1 MTPKTSLL
9 DSGRLN
15 CQIPNYKAKISELS
29 KEHGSNSLYTEF
41 VQKFLSYI
49 PVDYDFENNEKLFY
63 NFADEA
69 YNFFKAW
76 KKDTRKISITN
87 AIIEND
93 PAVNILIL
101 LDNKPHIVDFALC
114 LLKNMNLQTKFLLH
128 PVINCIRN
136 DKGELQ
142 KIVENSDE
150 KSESILHLT
159 ILGNFDEKA
168 IKLLTNA
175 INKRLD
181 ELEQSYNALP
191 SLLTKL
197 GDLSKNITGNN
208 SNSDEAKEFL
218 NWLKNDNITLLGCID
233 FEVEHLKIS
242 NSLGTTEIWQEVK
255 DEIEDLIECSADPLY
270 QNQLII
276 LGKINSASLIC
287 GDNLIDYIL
296 VKKFDSSGKYIS
308 GTIIFG
314 MYNSNIYYHS
324 ISNIPI
330 LRQKFNFVVQK
341 AGFALSGYNA
351 DKLKILMESLPREA
365 LIQIDQ
371 GDLYCMCLHMLS
383 SMMSKKLKLFIQ
395 YDWSSSF
402 LNIIIFLP
410 RERLTSEIHNMIDCY
425 LAEKF
430 GSKILSNYITEV
442 AGSFSYLFVTL
453 EAQDKHK
460 INFEAEQIQQDL
472 DRISRR
478 WSEDFYLKLSK
489 KFGEYQAG
497 INLKLFDN
505 VFPIDYRQK
514 FSPDTA
520 LVDIEYLTEASRTQ
534 QCMFNLIPVNE
545 TEFYLKIYSPGV
557 SLALSN
563 ILPPIENL
571 GFRAIDEQS
580 FAIKEV
586 GEIKESWIYN
596 FILTSIVPV
605 KDNVPELKIN
615 VEEALDRMSL
625 GMLANDSLSKLI
637 VLTGFNWKQVKLV
650 KALTRYLHQTGFSYG
665 KGYVQLTLLK
675 HPEYTKM
682 LVNLFDIKFNP
693 AHKDNNFAD
702 IKDKLNKYLLNV
714 DVSSEDKVLRT
725 MIGIIEAVVRT
736 NYYQPNKYYFSF
748 KFDSSRV
755 PHLPQPIPFAETYV
769 YSRGFEGVHLR
780 GGAVSR
786 GGIRWSDRAED
797 YRYEVLGLMKAQMTK
812 NSVIVP
818 VGSKGGFYVHFT
830 DEGMSRDEY
839 MEKVVECYKNF
850 LRGLLDITDNI
861 IDGKVV
867 HPKDVIMYDKD
878 DPYLVVAADKGTAS
892 FSDYANSVSKEY
904 NYWLDDAFASGGSAG
919 YDHKKMAITSKGA
932 WISVTNHFKTLG
944 IDVQKDSITV
954 VGIGDMSG
962 DVFGNGMLRSE
973 AIKLVAAFNHKHIFI
988 DPTPDPLTSFNERL
1002 RLFNLKGSNWS
1013 DYDPK
1018 LISKGGGVFERSS
1031 KLITLSPEIQKL
1043 LDINDDR
1050 LIQKLAYREEFEGD
1064 TERRTAAYKNVRED
1078 SSTGSTYKLPL
1089 EVEFPNKSI
1098 ELTPEELIKAI
1109 LKADVDLLWNGGIG
1123 TYIKAHTENHLE
1135 IGDKAND
1142 NLRCNG
1148 EEIRAKVI
1156 AEGGNVGVSQRG
1168 RIEYAKKG
1176 GRINTDF
1183 IDNSAGVDC
1192 SDHEVNIKVALS
1204 GAVASGKIT
1213 LEERNKLLTEMTK
1226 QVEEL
1231 VLEDN
1236 YKQTEAITIMQ
1247 LSPTLTVSILS
1258 QFIDILEQEKILVRE
1273 NEFLPTSEELN
1284 RRAINSEVLTRP
1296 ELCLLL
1302 SYSKRSASH
1311 ELLHSTFSHDKY
1323 FDSYLINYFPEMMQE
1338 KFRKEVL
1345 AHPLK
1350 HEIIKT
1356 VVINKIVNQL
1366 SGPLISIIKRETG
1379 APLCDIIRSYTII
1392 CEIFD
1397 LDNIWETV
1405 SLLPTNID
1413 YNIKIDM
1420 FTEITKLMRRGIVW
1434 FIKNLKHPIN
1444 ISKTIEEFKEPA
1456 QNLRKIV
1463 SNLLVG
1469 EAKVKF
1475 EEKLNYY
1482 TSNGIEEPLA
1492 SSILIFDSLISVFDV
1507 IHVTKQI
1514 SGNNE
1519 EIAKTYFAIG
1529 DMFSLDWLR
1538 KTCDKQLN
1546 DSYWRRLGLQSLK
1559 DDLYDKQ
1566 RRLLIKIINN
1576 SQTTI
1581 DLALWIDNNKNLV
1594 RNFLDF
1600 IKEIKSQ
1607 EIIDLNII
1615 ILANKKFE
1623 IFLQK
1628 LE

>member
-1 MTPKTSLL
+1 MTPKTTSLNF
-9 DSGRLN
+9 SRLN
-15 CQIPNYKAKISELS
+15 CQIPNYKTKILELS
-29 KEHGSNSLYTEF
+29 KERESSAIYIDF
-41 VQKFLSYI
+41 VQKFLNYI
-49 PVDYDFENNEKLFY
+49 PIDYDFENRAKLFQ

-69 YNFFKAW
+69 FKFFKHRIARA
-76 KKDTRKISITN
+76 RKIAITKVV
-87 AIIEND
+87 IEND
-93 PAVNILIL
+93 PAINVLIL
-101 LDNKPHIVDFALC
+101 LDNKPHIVDFIIC

-128 PVINCIRN
+128 PVINCVRN
-136 DKGELQ
+136 SKGELE
-142 KIVENSDE
+142 KILENSVSDE

-159 ILGNFDEKA
+159 ILGNFDDKTTTF
-168 IKLLTNA
+168 LTEA
-175 INKRLD
+175 INERL
-181 ELEQSYNALP
+181 EKLEQSYSHLP
-191 SLLTKL
+191 QLLTKL
-197 GDLSKNITGNN
+197 QDLSKNIIDNYKLHFK
-208 SNSDEAKEFL
+208 EAKEFL
-218 NWLKNDNITLLGCID
+218 NWLQNDNLVLLGTLD
-233 FEVEHLKIS
+233 FEVKSFKLS
-242 NSLGTTEIWQEVK
+242 NEIGAAKIWQEVK
-255 DEIEDLIECSADPLY
+255 DEIDDIIKCSANPLY

-276 LGKINSASLIC
+276 LGKINSASLIHS
-287 GDNLIDYIL
+287 DNLIDYIL
-296 VKKFDSSGKYIS
+296 VKKFDSSGEYIS
-308 GTIIFG
+308 GSIIFG
-314 MYNSNIYYHS
+314 IYNSNMYYHS

-330 LRQKFNFVVQK
+330 LRQKFNFVIEK

-351 DKLKILMESLPREA
+351 DKLRILMESLPREA

-410 RERLTSEIHNMIDCY
+410 RERLTAEMHNMIDCY

-442 AGSFSYLFVTL
+442 AGNFSYLFVTL
-453 EAQDKHK
+453 EAQGEHK
-460 INFEAEQIQQDL
+460 INFEAEIIQQDL
-472 DRISRR
+472 DRISTR
-478 WSEDFYLKLSK
+478 WSEDFYFKFSK

-505 VFPIDYRQK
+505 VFSADYRQK
-514 FSPDTA
+514 FSPEIA
-520 LVDIEYLTEASRTQ
+520 LVDIEYLTEASKSQ
-534 QCMFNLIPVNE
+534 KCMFNLVSVNE
-545 TEFYLKIYSPGV
+545 TEFYLKIYSPKV
-557 SLALSN
+557 KLALSN

-571 GFRAIDEQS
+571 GFKAIDEQT
-580 FAIKEV
+580 FAIKEAR
-586 GEIKESWIYN
+586 EIKESWIYN

-605 KDNVPELKIN
+605 KDNITELKIN
-615 VEEALDRMSL
+615 VEEALDKMAL

-637 VLTGFNWKQVKLV
+637 VLAGFNWKQVKLV

-693 AHKDNNFAD
+693 KHSDNNCD
-702 IKDKLNKYLLNV
+702 VIKDKLNNYLV
-714 DVSSEDKVLRT
+714 TVEMSSEDKVLRN
-725 MIGIIEAVVRT
+725 MLGIVNAITRT
-736 NYYQPNKYYFSF
+736 NYYQPHKHIFSF
-748 KFDSSRV
+748 KFDSSKV
-755 PHLPQPIPFAETYV
+755 PDLPKPVPFAEAFV
-769 YSRGFEGVHLR
+769 YSRNFEAVHLR
-780 GGAVSR
+780 GGPVSR
-786 GGIRWSDRAED
+786 GGLRWSDRAED
-797 YRYEVLGLMKAQMTK
+797 YRLEVLGLMKAQMTK

-830 DEGMSRDEY
+830 EEGLTRDEY

-867 HPKDVIMYDKD
+867 HPKDVIIYDKE

-892 FSDYANSVSKEY
+892 FSDYANSVAREY

-944 IDVQKDSITV
+944 LDVQKDPITV

-988 DPTPDPLTSFNERL
+988 DPTPDPLSSFNERL

-1013 DYDPK
+1013 DYDSK
-1018 LISKGGGVFERSS
+1018 LISKGGKVFERSS
-1031 KLITLSPEIQKL
+1031 KLIKLSPEIKKL
-1043 LDINDDR
+1043 LDIND
-1050 LIQKLAYREEFEGD
+1050 
-1064 TERRTAAYKNVRED
+1064 N
-1078 SSTGSTYKLPL
+1078 
-1089 EVEFPNKSI
+1089 
-1098 ELTPEELIKAI
+1098 ELSPEELIKAI

-1123 TYIKAHTENHLE
+1123 TYIKAKTENNLE

-1142 NLRCNG
+1142 NLRCDG

-1168 RIEYAKKG
+1168 RVEYAKKG
-1176 GRINTDF
+1176 GRINADF

-1192 SDHEVNIKVALS
+1192 SDHEVNIKIALS
-1204 GAVASGKIT
+1204 SAITSGKIT
-1213 LEERNKLLTEMTK
+1213 LEERNKLLNDMTK

-1231 VLEDN
+1231 VLLDN

-1247 LSPTLTVSILS
+1247 LSPTLTVNILS
-1258 QFIDILEQEKILVRE
+1258 QFIDILEEEKVLERE
-1273 NEFLPTSEELN
+1273 NEFLPSAEELN
-1284 RRAINSEVLTRP
+1284 SRAISGEVLTRP
-1296 ELCLLL
+1296 ELCILL
-1302 SYSKRSASH
+1302 SYSKRSAYH
-1311 ELLHSTFSHDKY
+1311 ELINSTFSHDKY
-1323 FDSYLINYFPEMMQE
+1323 FDAYLIDYFPEMMQK
-1338 KFRKEVL
+1338 KFRNEIL
-1345 AHPLK
+1345 SHPLK

-1356 VVINKIVNQL
+1356 VTINKIMNQL
-1366 SGPLISIIKRETG
+1366 GGPLISIVKREIG

-1397 LDNIWETV
+1397 LDDIWETI
-1405 SLLPTNID
+1405 SKLPTNID
-1413 YNIKIDM
+1413 YNVKIDM
-1420 FTEITKLMRRGIVW
+1420 FTEITKLMRRGISW

-1444 ISKTIEEFKEPA
+1444 ISETIEEFRVPA
-1456 QNLRKIV
+1456 QNLRKTV
-1463 SNLLVG
+1463 DTLLVG
-1469 EAKVKF
+1469 ETKIRF

-1482 TSNGIEEPLA
+1482 TTSGVEESLA
-1492 SSILIFDSLISVFDV
+1492 ATIATFDNLISVFD
-1507 IHVTKQI
+1507 IIYVTKQT
-1514 SGNNE
+1514 SGNNK
-1519 EIAKTYFAIG
+1519 EIAKAYFVIS

-1538 KTCDKQLN
+1538 KACDRQLN
-1546 DSYWRRLGLQSLK
+1546 DSFWRRLGIQSLK

-1566 RRLLIKIINN
+1566 RRLLIKIINK
-1576 SQTTI
+1576 SKTTI
-1581 DLALWIDNNKNLV
+1581 DLDLWIDNNNNLV
-1594 RNFLDF
+1594 RNLLDF
-1600 IKEIKSQ
+1600 IKEIKAQ
-1607 EIIDLNII
+1607 ETIDLNII

>member
-1 MTPKTSLL
+1 MTPKTTSLNF
-9 DSGRLN
+9 SRLN
-15 CQIPNYKAKISELS
+15 CQIPNYKTKILELS
-29 KEHGSNSLYTEF
+29 KERESSSIYIDF
-41 VQKFLSYI
+41 VQKFLNYI
-49 PVDYDFENNEKLFY
+49 PIDYDFENRAKLFQ

-69 YNFFKAW
+69 FKFFKQRIARA
-76 KKDTRKISITN
+76 RKIAITK
-87 AIIEND
+87 AVIEND
-93 PAVNILIL
+93 PAINVLIL
-101 LDNKPHIVDFALC
+101 LDNKPHIVDFIIC

-128 PVINCIRN
+128 PVINCVRN
-136 DKGELQ
+136 SKGELE
-142 KIVENSDE
+142 KILENSVSDE

-159 ILGNFDEKA
+159 ILGNFDDKTTTF
-168 IKLLTNA
+168 LTEA
-175 INKRLD
+175 INERL
-181 ELEQSYNALP
+181 EKLEQSYSHLP
-191 SLLTKL
+191 QLRTKL
-197 GDLSKNITGNN
+197 QDLSKNIIDNYKLN
-208 SNSDEAKEFL
+208 FKEAKEFL
-218 NWLKNDNITLLGCID
+218 NWLQNDNLVLLGTLD
-233 FEVEHLKIS
+233 FEVKSLKLS
-242 NSLGTTEIWQEVK
+242 NEIGAAKIWQEVK
-255 DEIEDLIECSADPLY
+255 DEIDDIIKCSANPLY

-276 LGKINSASLIC
+276 LGKINSASLIHS
-287 GDNLIDYIL
+287 DNLIDYIL
-296 VKKFDSSGKYIS
+296 VKNFDSSGEYIS
-308 GTIIFG
+308 GSIIFG
-314 MYNSNIYYHS
+314 IYNSNMYYHS

-330 LRQKFNFVVQK
+330 LRQKFNFVIEK

-351 DKLKILMESLPREA
+351 DKLRILMESLPREA

-410 RERLTSEIHNMIDCY
+410 RERLTAEIHNMIDCY

-442 AGSFSYLFVTL
+442 AGNFSYLFVTL
-453 EAQDKHK
+453 EAQGEHK
-460 INFEAEQIQQDL
+460 INFEAEIIQQDL
-472 DRISRR
+472 DRISTC
-478 WSEDFYLKLSK
+478 WSEDFYFKFSK

-505 VFPIDYRQK
+505 VFSADYRQK
-514 FSPDTA
+514 FSPEIA
-520 LVDIEYLTEASRTQ
+520 LVDIEYLTEASKSQ
-534 QCMFNLIPVNE
+534 KCMFNLVSVNE
-545 TEFYLKIYSPGV
+545 TEFYLKIYSPKV
-557 SLALSN
+557 KLALSN

-571 GFRAIDEQS
+571 GFKAIDEQT
-580 FAIKEV
+580 FAIKEAL
-586 GEIKESWIYN
+586 EIKESWIYN

-605 KDNVPELKIN
+605 KDNITELKIN
-615 VEEALDRMSL
+615 VEEALDKMAL

-637 VLTGFNWKQVKLV
+637 VLAGFNWKQVKLV

-693 AHKDNNFAD
+693 KHSDNNCD
-702 IKDKLNKYLLNV
+702 VIKDKLNNYLV
-714 DVSSEDKVLRT
+714 TVEMSSEDKVLRN
-725 MIGIIEAVVRT
+725 MLGIVNAITRT
-736 NYYQPNKYYFSF
+736 NYYQPHKHIFSF
-748 KFDSSRV
+748 KFDSSKV
-755 PHLPQPIPFAETYV
+755 PDLPKPVPFAEAFV
-769 YSRGFEGVHLR
+769 YSRNFEAVHLR
-780 GGAVSR
+780 GGPVSR
-786 GGIRWSDRAED
+786 GGLRWSDRAED
-797 YRYEVLGLMKAQMTK
+797 YRLEVLGLMKAQMTK

-830 DEGMSRDEY
+830 EEGLTRDEY

-867 HPKDVIMYDKD
+867 HPKDVIIYDKE

-892 FSDYANSVSKEY
+892 FSDYANSVAREY

-944 IDVQKDSITV
+944 LDVQKDPITV

-973 AIKLVAAFNHKHIFI
+973 TIKLVAAFNHKHIFI
-988 DPTPDPLTSFNERL
+988 DPTPDPLSSFNERL

-1013 DYDPK
+1013 DYDSK
-1018 LISKGGGVFERSS
+1018 LISKGGKVFERSS
-1031 KLITLSPEIQKL
+1031 KLIKLSPEIKKL
-1043 LDINDDR
+1043 LDIND
-1050 LIQKLAYREEFEGD
+1050 
-1064 TERRTAAYKNVRED
+1064 N
-1078 SSTGSTYKLPL
+1078 
-1089 EVEFPNKSI
+1089 
-1098 ELTPEELIKAI
+1098 ELSPEELIKAI

-1123 TYIKAHTENHLE
+1123 TYIKAKTENNLE

-1168 RIEYAKKG
+1168 RVEYAKKG
-1176 GRINTDF
+1176 GRINADF

-1192 SDHEVNIKVALS
+1192 SDHEVNIKIALS
-1204 GAVASGKIT
+1204 SAITSGKIT
-1213 LEERNKLLTEMTK
+1213 LEERNKLLNDMTK

-1231 VLEDN
+1231 VLLDN

-1247 LSPTLTVSILS
+1247 LSPTLTVNILS
-1258 QFIDILEQEKILVRE
+1258 QFIDILEEEKVLERE
-1273 NEFLPTSEELN
+1273 NEFLPSAEELN
-1284 RRAINSEVLTRP
+1284 SRAISGEVLTRP
-1296 ELCLLL
+1296 ELCILL
-1302 SYSKRSASH
+1302 SYSKRSAYH
-1311 ELLHSTFSHDKY
+1311 ELINSTFSHDKY
-1323 FDSYLINYFPEMMQE
+1323 FDAYLIDYFPEMMQK
-1338 KFRKEVL
+1338 KFRNEIL
-1345 AHPLK
+1345 SHPLK

-1356 VVINKIVNQL
+1356 VTINKIMNQL
-1366 SGPLISIIKRETG
+1366 GGPLISIVKREIG

-1397 LDNIWETV
+1397 LDDIWETI
-1405 SLLPTNID
+1405 SKLPTNID
-1413 YNIKIDM
+1413 YNVKIDM
-1420 FTEITKLMRRGIVW
+1420 FTEITKLMRRGISW

-1444 ISKTIEEFKEPA
+1444 ISETIEEFRVPA
-1456 QNLRKIV
+1456 QNLRKTV
-1463 SNLLVG
+1463 DTLLVG
-1469 EAKVKF
+1469 ETKIRF

-1482 TSNGIEEPLA
+1482 TTSGVEESLA
-1492 SSILIFDSLISVFDV
+1492 ATIATFDNLISVFD
-1507 IHVTKQI
+1507 IIYVTQQT
-1514 SGNNE
+1514 SGNNK
-1519 EIAKTYFAIG
+1519 EIAKAYFVIS

-1538 KTCDKQLN
+1538 KACDRQLN
-1546 DSYWRRLGLQSLK
+1546 DSFWRRLGIQSLK

-1566 RRLLIKIINN
+1566 RRLLIKIINK
-1576 SQTTI
+1576 SKTTI
-1581 DLALWIDNNKNLV
+1581 DLDLWIDNYNNNLV
-1594 RNFLDF
+1594 RNLLDF
-1600 IKEIKSQ
+1600 IKEIKAQ
-1607 EIIDLNII
+1607 ETIDLNII

>member
-1 MTPKTSLL
+1 MTPKTTSLNF
-9 DSGRLN
+9 SRLN
-15 CQIPNYKAKISELS
+15 CQIPNYKTKILEFS
-29 KEHGSNSLYTEF
+29 KERESSSIYIDF
-41 VQKFLSYI
+41 VQKFLNYI
-49 PVDYDFENNEKLFY
+49 PIDYDFENREKLFQ

-69 YNFFKAW
+69 FKFFRQRLERA
-76 KKDTRKISITN
+76 RKIAITKVV
-87 AIIEND
+87 IEND
-93 PAVNILIL
+93 PAINVLIL
-101 LDNKPHIVDFALC
+101 LDNKPHIVDFIIC

-136 DKGELQ
+136 SKGELE
-142 KIVENSDE
+142 KILENSASDE

-159 ILGNFDEKA
+159 ILGNFDDKTTTF
-168 IKLLTNA
+168 LTEA
-175 INKRLD
+175 INERLE
-181 ELEQSYNALP
+181 ELEQSYSHLP
-191 SLLTKL
+191 QLLTKL
-197 GDLSKNITGNN
+197 QDLSKNIIGNDKLN
-208 SNSDEAKEFL
+208 SEEAKEFL
-218 NWLKNDNITLLGCID
+218 NWLQNDNLVLLGTLD
-233 FEVEHLKIS
+233 FEVKSLKLS
-242 NSLGTTEIWQEVK
+242 NEIGAAKIWQEVK
-255 DEIEDLIECSADPLY
+255 DEIDEIIKCSASPLY

-276 LGKINSASLIC
+276 LGKINSASLIHS
-287 GDNLIDYIL
+287 DNLIDYIL
-296 VKKFDSSGKYIS
+296 VKKFNSSGEYIS
-308 GTIIFG
+308 GSIIFG
-314 MYNSNIYYHS
+314 IYNSNMYYHS

-330 LRQKFNFVVQK
+330 LRQKFNFVIEK

-351 DKLKILMESLPREA
+351 DKLRILMESLPREA

-410 RERLTSEIHNMIDCY
+410 RERLTAEIHNIIDCY
-425 LAEKF
+425 LVEKF

-442 AGSFSYLFVTL
+442 AGNFSYLFVTL
-453 EAQDKHK
+453 EAQGEHK
-460 INFEAEQIQQDL
+460 INFEAEIIQQDL
-472 DRISRR
+472 DHISTR
-478 WSEDFYLKLSK
+478 WSEDFYFKLSK

-505 VFPIDYRQK
+505 VFPADYRQK
-514 FSPDTA
+514 FSPEIA
-520 LVDIEYLTEASRTQ
+520 LVDIEYLTEASKSQ
-534 QCMFNLIPVNE
+534 KYMFNLVSVNE
-545 TEFYLKIYSPGV
+545 TEFYLKIYSPKV
-557 SLALSN
+557 KLALSN

-571 GFRAIDEQS
+571 GFKAIDEQT
-580 FAIKEV
+580 FAIKEAL
-586 GEIKESWIYN
+586 EIKESWIYN
-596 FILTSIVPV
+596 FILTSIIPV
-605 KDNVPELKIN
+605 KDNITELKIN
-615 VEEALDRMSL
+615 VEEALDKMAL

-637 VLTGFNWKQVKLV
+637 VLAGFNWKQVKLV

-693 AHKDNNFAD
+693 KHSDNNCD
-702 IKDKLNKYLLNV
+702 VIKDKLNNYLATV
-714 DVSSEDKVLRT
+714 DMSSEDKVLRN
-725 MIGIIEAVVRT
+725 MLGIVNAITRT
-736 NYYQPNKYYFSF
+736 NYYQLHKYIFSF
-748 KFDSSRV
+748 KFDSSKV
-755 PHLPQPIPFAETYV
+755 PDLPKPVPFAEAFV
-769 YSRGFEGVHLR
+769 YSRNFEAVHLR
-780 GGAVSR
+780 GGPVSR
-786 GGIRWSDRAED
+786 GGLRWSDRAED
-797 YRYEVLGLMKAQMTK
+797 YRLEVLGLMKAQMTK

-830 DEGMSRDEY
+830 EERLTRDEY
-839 MEKVVECYKNF
+839 MAKVVECYKNF

-861 IDGKVV
+861 VDGKVV
-867 HPKDVIMYDKD
+867 HPKDVIIYDKE

-892 FSDYANSVSKEY
+892 FSDYANSVAREY

-944 IDVQKDSITV
+944 LDVQKDPITV

-988 DPTPDPLTSFNERL
+988 DPTPDSLISFNERL
-1002 RLFNLKGSNWS
+1002 RLFELKGSNWS
-1013 DYDPK
+1013 DYNLQ
-1018 LISKGGGVFERSS
+1018 LISKGGGVVERSS
-1031 KLITLSPEIQKL
+1031 KLIKLSPEIKKL
-1043 LDINDDR
+1043 LDIDYNE
-1050 LIQKLAYREEFEGD
+1050 I
-1064 TERRTAAYKNVRED
+1064 
-1078 SSTGSTYKLPL
+1078 S
-1089 EVEFPNKSI
+1089 
-1098 ELTPEELIKAI
+1098 PEELIRSI

-1123 TYIKAHTENHLE
+1123 TYIKAKTENNLE

-1168 RIEYAKKG
+1168 RVEYAKKG
-1176 GRINTDF
+1176 GRINADF

-1192 SDHEVNIKVALS
+1192 SDHEVNIKIALS
-1204 GAVASGKIT
+1204 SAVTSGKIT
-1213 LEERNKLLTEMTK
+1213 LEERNKLLNDMTK

-1231 VLEDN
+1231 VLLDN

-1247 LSPTLTVSILS
+1247 LSPTLTVNILS
-1258 QFIDILEQEKILVRE
+1258 QFIDILEEEKILERE
-1273 NEFLPTSEELN
+1273 NEFLPSAEELN
-1284 RRAINSEVLTRP
+1284 RRAISGEVLTRP

-1302 SYSKRSASH
+1302 SYSKRSAYH
-1311 ELLHSTFSHDKY
+1311 ELLNSTFSHDKY
-1323 FDSYLINYFPEMMQE
+1323 FDAYLIDYFPEMMQK
-1338 KFRKEVL
+1338 KFRNEIL
-1345 AHPLK
+1345 SHPLK

-1356 VVINKIVNQL
+1356 VTINKIINQL
-1366 SGPLISIIKRETG
+1366 GGPLISIVKREIG

-1397 LDNIWETV
+1397 LDDIWETV
-1405 SLLPTNID
+1405 SNLSTNID
-1413 YNIKIDM
+1413 YNVKIDM
-1420 FTEITKLMRRGIVW
+1420 FTEITKLMRRGISW

-1444 ISKTIEEFKEPA
+1444 ISETIEEFRVPA
-1456 QNLRKIV
+1456 QNLRKTIGT
-1463 SNLLVG
+1463 LLVG
-1469 EAKVKF
+1469 ETKIRF

-1482 TSNGIEEPLA
+1482 TTSGVEESFA
-1492 SSILIFDSLISVFDV
+1492 ATIATFDNLISVFD
-1507 IHVTKQI
+1507 IIYITKQTSGSDKDTAKAYFSI
-1514 SGNNE
+1514 S
-1519 EIAKTYFAIG
+1519 

-1538 KTCDKQLN
+1538 KACDKQLN
-1546 DSYWRRLGLQSLK
+1546 DSFWRRLGIQSLK

-1566 RRLLIKIINN
+1566 RRLLIKIINK
-1576 SQTTI
+1576 SKTTI
-1581 DLALWIDNNKNLV
+1581 DLDLWIDNNNNLV

>member
-1 MTPKTSLL
+1 MTPTKTSLL

-15 CQIPNYKAKISELS
+15 CQIPNYKTKILELS
-29 KEHGSNSLYTEF
+29 KEHESDSLYVKFIE
-41 VQKFLSYI
+41 KFLSYI
-49 PVDYDFENNEKLFY
+49 PIDYDFENKQKLFLD
-63 NFADEA
+63 FADETFK
-69 YNFFKAW
+69 FFKQRI
-76 KKDTRKISITN
+76 KNERKISITN
-87 AIIEND
+87 MVIEND
-93 PAVNILIL
+93 PAINVLIL
-101 LDNKPHIVDFALC
+101 LDNKPHIVDFIVC
-114 LLKNMNLQTKFLLH
+114 LLKNTALQTKFLLH
-128 PVINCIRN
+128 PVINCTRN
-136 DKGELQ
+136 DKGNLEHIL
-142 KIVENSDE
+142 ENSMSNE
-150 KSESILHLT
+150 KSESVLHLT
-159 ILGNFDEKA
+159 ILGNFDD
-168 IKLLTNA
+168 NA
-175 INKRLD
+175 IASLTQSINDRLD
-181 ELEQSYNALP
+181 ELEQSYSALP
-191 SLLTKL
+191 SMLTKL
-197 GDLSKNITGNN
+197 QDLSKNIIKDDKLN
-208 SNSDEAKEFL
+208 SEEAKEFL
-218 NWLKNDNITLLGCID
+218 NWLQNDNLILLGTLD
-233 FEVEHLKIS
+233 FEVEFLKLS
-242 NSLGTTEIWQEVK
+242 NEIGAEKIWQEVK
-255 DEIEDLIECSADPLY
+255 DEIDDIIKCSSNPLY

-276 LGKINSASLIC
+276 LGKINSASLIHS
-287 GDNLIDYIL
+287 DNLIDYIL
-296 VKKFDSSGKYIS
+296 VKKFDSSGEYIS
-308 GTIIFG
+308 GSIIFG
-314 MYNSNIYYHS
+314 VYNSNMYYHS

-330 LRQKFNFVVQK
+330 LRQKFNFVIQK

-410 RERLTSEIHNMIDCY
+410 KERLTSEIHNMIDCY

-442 AGSFSYLFVTL
+442 AGNFSYLFVTL

-497 INLKLFDN
+497 INFKLFDN
-505 VFPIDYRQK
+505 IFPADYRQK
-514 FSPDTA
+514 FSPEIA
-520 LVDIEYLTEASRTQ
+520 LTDIEYLTEASKEQTL
-534 QCMFNLIPVNE
+534 MFNLIPAGE
-545 TEFYLKIYSPGV
+545 SEFYLKIYSPKV

-571 GFRAIDEQS
+571 GFKAIDEQS
-580 FAIKEV
+580 FIIKEV

-596 FILTSIVPV
+596 FILTSVVPV
-605 KDNVPELKIN
+605 KDNIPELKIN
-615 VEEALDRMSL
+615 VEEALNQMVL

-637 VLTGFNWKQVKLV
+637 VLAGFNWKQVKLV
-650 KALTRYLHQTGFSYG
+650 KALTRYLHQTEFTYG

-675 HPEYTKM
+675 HPEYTKK
-682 LVNLFDIKFNP
+682 LINLFDIKFNP
-693 AHKDNNFAD
+693 KHPDHDCKN
-702 IKDKLNKYLLNV
+702 IKKQLNDYLLSV
-714 DVSSEDKVLRT
+714 DVSSEDKVLRSMLDLANAIT
-725 MIGIIEAVVRT
+725 RT
-736 NYYQPNKYYFSF
+736 NYYQPNKHYFSF
-748 KFDSSRV
+748 KFDSSKV
-755 PHLPQPIPFAETYV
+755 PNLPQPIPFAEIFV
-769 YSRGFEGVHLR
+769 YSRSFEGVHLR
-780 GGAVSR
+780 GGTVSR

-797 YRYEVLGLMKAQMTK
+797 YRYEALGLMKAQMTK
-812 NSVIVP
+812 NAVIVP

-830 DEGMSRDEY
+830 DKGISRDEY
-839 MEKVVECYKNF
+839 MEKVVESYKNF

-867 HPKDVIMYDKD
+867 HPEDTIIYDKE

-892 FSDYANSVSKEY
+892 FSDYANSIAREY

-944 IDVQKDSITV
+944 LDVQKDHITV

-962 DVFGNGMLRSE
+962 DVFGNGMLRSK

-988 DPTPDPLTSFNERL
+988 DPSPDPLLSFNERL

-1013 DYDPK
+1013 DYNLQ

-1031 KLITLSPEIQKL
+1031 KLIKLSPEIKKL
-1043 LDINDDR
+1043 LDINDSE
-1050 LIQKLAYREEFEGD
+1050 I
-1064 TERRTAAYKNVRED
+1064 
-1078 SSTGSTYKLPL
+1078 S
-1089 EVEFPNKSI
+1089 
-1098 ELTPEELIKAI
+1098 PEELIRAI
-1109 LKADVDLLWNGGIG
+1109 LKANVDLLWNGGIG
-1123 TYIKAHTENHLE
+1123 TYIKAKTENNLE

-1156 AEGGNVGVSQRG
+1156 AEGGNVGASQRG

-1192 SDHEVNIKVALS
+1192 SDHEVNIKIALS
-1204 GAVASGKIT
+1204 SSVASGKIT
-1213 LEERNKLLTEMTK
+1213 LEERNKLLIDMTK
-1226 QVEEL
+1226 EVEEL

-1247 LSPTLTVSILS
+1247 LSPTLTVSIFS
-1258 QFIDILEQEKILVRE
+1258 QFIGILEEEKILVRE
-1273 NEFLPTSEELN
+1273 NEFLPTSEELH
-1284 RRAINSEVLTRP
+1284 RRAVSGEVLSRP
-1296 ELCLLL
+1296 ELCILL
-1302 SYSKRSASH
+1302 SYSKRSAYH
-1311 ELLHSTFSHDKY
+1311 ELRNSTFSHDQY
-1323 FDSYLINYFPEMMQE
+1323 FESYFINYFPKMMQE
-1338 KFRKEVL
+1338 KFHTEIL
-1345 AHPLK
+1345 SHPLK

-1356 VVINKIVNQL
+1356 VIINKIVNQL
-1366 SGPLISIIKRETG
+1366 GGPLISIIKRETG

-1397 LDNIWETV
+1397 LDDIWEVV
-1405 SLLPTNID
+1405 SNLPTNID
-1413 YNIKIDM
+1413 YNVKIDM
-1420 FTEITKLMRRGIVW
+1420 FTEITKLMRRGISW

-1444 ISKTIEEFKEPA
+1444 ISKTIEEFKIPA
-1456 QNLRKIV
+1456 QNLREIV

-1469 EAKVKF
+1469 EAKIRF
-1475 EEKLNYY
+1475 EEKLDYY
-1482 TSNGIEEPLA
+1482 ASNAIDKSFAKDVLT
-1492 SSILIFDSLISVFDV
+1492 FDSLISVFDI
-1507 IHVTKQI
+1507 IHVTKQT
-1514 SGNNE
+1514 SGNSE
-1519 EIAKTYFAIG
+1519 EIAKAYFAIG
-1529 DMFSLDWLR
+1529 NMFNLDWLR
-1538 KTCDKQLN
+1538 KICDRQLN

-1566 RRLLIKIINN
+1566 RRLLIKIINK
-1576 SQTTI
+1576 SQTTV
-1581 DLALWIDNNKNLV
+1581 DLDLWIDNNNILV
-1594 RNFLDF
+1594 KNFLDF

-1607 EIIDLNII
+1607 ETIDLNVI

>member
-1 MTPKTSLL
+1 MTSKNSFL
-9 DSGRLN
+9 DSGSRLN
-15 CQIPNYKAKISELS
+15 CQIPSYKAKISELN
-29 KEHGSNSLYTEF
+29 KEYGSNSLFTEF

-49 PVDYDFENNEKLFY
+49 PVDYDFENREKLFY
-63 NFADEA
+63 AFTSEA
-69 YNFFKAW
+69 FEFFKHRE
-76 KKDTRKISITN
+76 KNERKILIKN
-87 AIIEND
+87 ADVEND
-93 PAVNILIL
+93 PAINVLIL
-101 LDNKPHIVDFALC
+101 LDNKPHIVDFIVC
-114 LLKNMNLQTKFLLH
+114 LLKNMALQTKFFLH
-128 PVINCIRN
+128 PVINCVRN
-136 DKGELQ
+136 DKGNLEQIL
-142 KIVENSDE
+142 ENSASKE
-150 KSESILHLT
+150 KSEALLHIT
-159 ILGNFDEKA
+159 ILGSFDDNSIALLTKA
-168 IKLLTNA
+168 IND
-175 INKRLD
+175 RLD
-181 ELEQSYNALP
+181 DLEQSHSALP
-191 SLLTKL
+191 ELLATLQNLSENIADNNKL
-197 GDLSKNITGNN
+197 DAK
-208 SNSDEAKEFL
+208 EAKEFL
-218 NWLKNDNITLLGCID
+218 QWLQNNNLILLGAID
-233 FEVEHLKIS
+233 FEVKHLKIS
-242 NSLGTTEIWQEVK
+242 NELGTTKIWHEVK
-255 DEIEDLIECSADPLY
+255 DEIEDIVKCSASPLY

-276 LGKINSASLIC
+276 LGKINSASLIHT
-287 GDNLIDYIL
+287 DNLIDYIL
-296 VKKFDSSGKYIS
+296 VKNFNSSGEYVS
-308 GTIIFG
+308 GSIIFG
-314 MYNSNIYYHS
+314 IYSSNMYYHS

-330 LRQKFNFVVQK
+330 LRQKFNFVIQK

-383 SMMSKKLKLFIQ
+383 SLMSKKLKLFIQ

-410 RERLTSEIHNMIDCY
+410 KERLTSEIHNLIDCY

-442 AGSFSYLFVTL
+442 AGNFSYLFVTL

-460 INFEAEQIQQDL
+460 INFEAEKIQQDL

-497 INLKLFDN
+497 INLKLFDDI
-505 VFPIDYRQK
+505 FPIDYRQK
-514 FSPDTA
+514 FSPEIA
-520 LVDIEYLTEASRTQ
+520 LIDIEYLTEASKQ
-534 QCMFNLIPVNE
+534 QKCMFNLIAANE
-545 TEFYLKIYSPGV
+545 TEFYLKIYSPEV

-571 GFRAIDEQS
+571 GFKAIDEQS

-586 GEIKESWIYN
+586 DGIKKSWIYN
-596 FILTSIVPV
+596 FILTSIVPI
-605 KDNVPELKIN
+605 KDNLSELKLN
-615 VEEALDRMSL
+615 VEEALDKMVD

-637 VLTGFNWKQVKLV
+637 VLAGFNWKQVKLV
-650 KALTRYLHQTGFSYG
+650 KALTRYLHQTGFVYG

-675 HPEYTKM
+675 HPEYTKK
-682 LVNLFDIKFNP
+682 LINLFDIKFNP
-693 AHKDNNFAD
+693 KYLDHDCSD
-702 IKDKLNKYLLNV
+702 IKKQLMNYLLEV
-714 DVSSEDKVLRT
+714 DVSSEDKVLRN
-725 MIGIIEAVVRT
+725 MLELIEAIVRT
-736 NYYQPNKYYFSF
+736 NYYQLNKHYFSF
-748 KFDSSRV
+748 KFDSPKV
-755 PHLPQPIPFAETYV
+755 PNLPQPIPFAEIFV
-769 YSRGFEGVHLR
+769 YSKDFEAVHLR
-780 GGAVSR
+780 GGPVSR

-818 VGSKGGFYVHFT
+818 DGSKGGFYVNFT
-830 DEGMSRDEY
+830 DEGLDRTQY

-861 IDGKVV
+861 VDGKVI
-867 HPKDVIMYDKD
+867 HPKDIIIYDKE

-892 FSDYANSVSKEY
+892 FSDYANSVSREY

-919 YDHKKMAITSKGA
+919 YDHKKMAITSKGV

-944 IDVQKDSITV
+944 IDVQKDPITV
-954 VGIGDMSG
+954 TGIGDMSG
-962 DVFGNGMLRSE
+962 DVFGNGMLRSK

-988 DPTPDPLTSFNERL
+988 DPEPDPLTSFNERL

-1031 KLITLSPEIQKL
+1031 KLVKLSPEIKKL
-1043 LDINDDR
+1043 LDIHNSE
-1050 LIQKLAYREEFEGD
+1050 I
-1064 TERRTAAYKNVRED
+1064 
-1078 SSTGSTYKLPL
+1078 S
-1089 EVEFPNKSI
+1089 
-1098 ELTPEELIKAI
+1098 PEELIKTI
-1109 LKADVDLLWNGGIG
+1109 LKAEVDLLWNGGIG
-1123 TYIKAHTENHLE
+1123 TYIKAKTESHLE

-1148 EEIRAKVI
+1148 EEVRAKVI

-1192 SDHEVNIKVALS
+1192 SDHEVNIKIALS
-1204 GAVASGKIT
+1204 GAVSSNKIT
-1213 LEERNKLLTEMTK
+1213 IEERNKLLFDMTK

-1247 LSPTLTVSILS
+1247 LSPTLTVSIFS
-1258 QFIDILEQEKILVRE
+1258 QFIDILEEEKILVRE

-1284 RRAINSEVLTRP
+1284 RRAISGEVLTRP
-1296 ELCLLL
+1296 ELCILL

-1311 ELLHSTFSHDKY
+1311 ELRNSTFFHDKY
-1323 FDSYLINYFPEMMQE
+1323 FDSYLINYFPKTMQE
-1338 KFRKEVL
+1338 KFHEEIL
-1345 AHPLK
+1345 SHPLK

-1366 SGPLISIIKRETG
+1366 GGPLISITKRETG
-1379 APLCDIIRSYTII
+1379 AHLCDIIRSYTII

-1397 LDNIWETV
+1397 LDDIWEKV
-1405 SLLPTNID
+1405 SNLASNID

-1420 FTEITKLMRRGIVW
+1420 FTEITKLMRRGISW

-1444 ISKTIEEFKEPA
+1444 ISKTIEELKKPA
-1456 QNLRKIV
+1456 QNLRVIV
-1463 SNLLVG
+1463 NNLLAG
-1469 EAKVKF
+1469 EAKIKF
-1475 EEKLNYY
+1475 EERLNYY
-1482 TSNGIEEPLA
+1482 VSNGIDKSFA
-1492 SSILIFDSLISVFDV
+1492 KDILTFDSLISVFDI
-1507 IHVTKQI
+1507 IHVTKQTN
-1514 SGNNE
+1514 GKDQE
-1519 EIAKTYFAIG
+1519 VAKAYFAIG
-1529 DMFSLDWLR
+1529 SMFNLDWLR
-1538 KTCDKQLN
+1538 KTCDKQLS

-1566 RRLLIKIINN
+1566 RRLLIKIINK

-1581 DLALWIDNNKNLV
+1581 NLDLWIDNNKILV
-1594 RNFLDF
+1594 KNFLDF

-1607 EIIDLNII
+1607 EIIDLNVI

>member
-1 MTPKTSLL
+1 MIAYNIILEKIMTPKTTSLNF
-9 DSGRLN
+9 SRLN
-15 CQIPNYKAKISELS
+15 CQIPNYKTKILELS
-29 KEHGSNSLYTEF
+29 KERESSSIYIDF
-41 VQKFLSYI
+41 VQKFLNYI
-49 PVDYDFENNEKLFY
+49 PIDYDFENREKLFQ
-63 NFADEA
+63 NFSDEA
-69 YNFFKAW
+69 FNFFKARV
-76 KKDTRKISITN
+76 KDARKISITN

-93 PAVNILIL
+93 PAINILIL
-101 LDNKPHIVDFALC
+101 LDNKPHIVDFIVC
-114 LLKNMNLQTKFLLH
+114 LLKNMNLQAKFLLH

-142 KIVENSDE
+142 KIVENSN
-150 KSESILHLT
+150 KNSESILHLT
-159 ILGNFDEKA
+159 ILGNFDEKT
-168 IKLLTNA
+168 IKLLTGT
-175 INKRLD
+175 IDKRLD

-197 GDLSKNITGNN
+197 QDLSENIGDSD
-208 SNSDEAKEFL
+208 SNAKEAKEFL
-218 NWLKNDNITLLGCID
+218 SWLKNDNLTLLGSID

-242 NSLGTTEIWQEVK
+242 NSLGTTQIWQEVK
-255 DEIEDLIECSADPLY
+255 DEIEDIIKCSANPLY

-276 LGKINSASLIC
+276 LGKINSTSLIC
-287 GDNLIDYIL
+287 GDNLINYIL
-296 VKKFDSSGKYIS
+296 VKKFNSSGEYIS

-314 MYNSNIYYHS
+314 MYNSDIYYHS
-324 ISNIPI
+324 ISNIPV
-330 LRQKFNFVVQK
+330 LRQKFNFVMQK

-442 AGSFSYLFVTL
+442 AGNFSYLFVTL
-453 EAQDKHK
+453 EAQGEHK
-460 INFEAEQIQQDL
+460 INFEAEIIQQDL
-472 DRISRR
+472 DRISTR

-505 VFPIDYRQK
+505 VFPADYRQK
-514 FSPDTA
+514 FSPEIA
-520 LVDIEYLTEASRTQ
+520 LVDIEYLTEASKSQ
-534 QCMFNLIPVNE
+534 KYMFNLVSVNE
-545 TEFYLKIYSPGV
+545 TEFYLKIYSPKV
-557 SLALSN
+557 KLALSN

-571 GFRAIDEQS
+571 GFKAIDEQT
-580 FAIKEV
+580 FAIKEAL
-586 GEIKESWIYN
+586 EIKESWIYN
-596 FILTSIVPV
+596 FILTSIIPV
-605 KDNVPELKIN
+605 KGNITELKIN
-615 VEEALDRMSL
+615 VEEALDKMAL

-637 VLTGFNWKQVKLV
+637 VLAGFNWKQVKLV

-693 AHKDNNFAD
+693 THKDNNIVD
-702 IKDKLNKYLLNV
+702 IKDKLNNYLLTV
-714 DVSSEDKVLRT
+714 DMSSEDKVLRS
-725 MIGIIEAVVRT
+725 MFGIVNAITRT
-736 NYYQPNKYYFSF
+736 NYYQPNKHVFSF
-748 KFDSSRV
+748 KFDSSKV
-755 PHLPQPIPFAETYV
+755 PNLPKPIPFAEAFV
-769 YSRGFEGVHLR
+769 YSKDFEAVHLR
-780 GGAVSR
+780 GGPVSR
-786 GGIRWSDRAED
+786 GGLRWSDRAED
-797 YRYEVLGLMKAQMTK
+797 YRLEVLGLMKAQMTK

-830 DEGMSRDEY
+830 EEGLTRDEY

-861 IDGKVV
+861 VDGKVV
-867 HPKDVIMYDKD
+867 HPKDVIIYDKE

-892 FSDYANSVSKEY
+892 FSDYANSVAREY

-944 IDVQKDSITV
+944 LDVQKDPITV

-988 DPTPDPLTSFNERL
+988 DPTPDPSLNFNERL

-1013 DYDPK
+1013 DYDHK

-1031 KLITLSPEIQKL
+1031 KLIKLSPEIKKL
-1043 LDINDDR
+1043 LDITDN
-1050 LIQKLAYREEFEGD
+1050 
-1064 TERRTAAYKNVRED
+1064 
-1078 SSTGSTYKLPL
+1078 
-1089 EVEFPNKSI
+1089 
-1098 ELTPEELIKAI
+1098 ELSPEELIRAI

-1123 TYIKAHTENHLE
+1123 TYIKAKTENNLE

-1168 RIEYAKKG
+1168 RVEYAKKG
-1176 GRINTDF
+1176 GRINADF

-1192 SDHEVNIKVALS
+1192 SDHEVNIKIALS
-1204 GAVASGKIT
+1204 SAVTSGKIT
-1213 LEERNKLLTEMTK
+1213 LEERNKLLNDMTC

-1231 VLEDN
+1231 VLLDN

-1247 LSPTLTVSILS
+1247 LSPTLTVNILS
-1258 QFIDILEQEKILVRE
+1258 QFIDILEEEKVLERE
-1273 NEFLPTSEELN
+1273 NEFLPSAEELN
-1284 RRAINSEVLTRP
+1284 RRSINGEVLTRP
-1296 ELCLLL
+1296 ELCVLL
-1302 SYSKRSASH
+1302 SYSKRSAYH
-1311 ELLHSTFSHDKY
+1311 ELINSTFSHDKY
-1323 FDSYLINYFPEMMQE
+1323 FDSYLIDYFPEMMQE
-1338 KFRKEVL
+1338 KFHDEIL

-1356 VVINKIVNQL
+1356 VTINKIINQL
-1366 SGPLISIIKRETG
+1366 GGPLISIVKREIG

-1397 LDNIWETV
+1397 LDDIWETI
-1405 SLLPTNID
+1405 SKLPTNID
-1413 YNIKIDM
+1413 YNVKIDM
-1420 FTEITKLMRRGIVW
+1420 FTEITKLMRRGISW

-1444 ISKTIEEFKEPA
+1444 ISKTIEEFRIPA
-1456 QNLRKIV
+1456 QNLRKTV
-1463 SNLLVG
+1463 GTLLVG
-1469 EAKVKF
+1469 ETKIRF

-1482 TSNGIEEPLA
+1482 TTSGVEESFA
-1492 SSILIFDSLISVFDV
+1492 ATIATFDNLISVFDT
-1507 IHVTKQI
+1507 IYVTKQT
-1514 SGNNE
+1514 SGNNK
-1519 EIAKTYFAIG
+1519 EIAKAYFAIS

-1538 KTCDKQLN
+1538 KACDKQLN
-1546 DSYWRRLGLQSLK
+1546 DSFWRRLGIQSLK

-1566 RRLLIKIINN
+1566 RRLLIKIINK
-1576 SQTTI
+1576 SKTTI
-1581 DLALWIDNNKNLV
+1581 DLDLWIDNNNNLV

-1607 EIIDLNII
+1607 ETIDLNII

>member
-1 MTPKTSLL
+1 MTPKTPLL

-15 CQIPNYKAKISELS
+15 CQIPNHKAKILELS
-29 KEHGSNSLYTEF
+29 KKQESNSLYVEF
-41 VQKFLSYI
+41 IEKFLSYI
-49 PVDYDFENNEKLFY
+49 PIDYDFENKQKLFFD
-63 NFADEA
+63 FADEA
-69 YNFFKAW
+69 FNFFKYRE
-76 KKDTRKISITN
+76 KGERKISITN
-87 AIIEND
+87 TVIEND
-93 PAVNILIL
+93 PAINVLIL
-101 LDNKPHIVDFALC
+101 LDNKPHIVDFIVC
-114 LLKNMNLQTKFLLH
+114 LLKNKALQTKFLLH
-128 PVINCIRN
+128 PVIKCTR
-136 DKGELQ
+136 DSKGNLE
-142 KIVENSDE
+142 KILENSAAEE

-159 ILGNFDEKA
+159 ILGNFDDSA
-168 IKLLTNA
+168 ANLLIKT
-175 INKRLD
+175 INDRLD
-181 ELEQSYNALP
+181 ELEESHNALP
-191 SLLTKL
+191 NMQAKL
-197 GDLSKNITGNN
+197 QDLSKNIIDNEKLN
-208 SNSDEAKEFL
+208 SIEAKEFL
-218 NWLKNDNITLLGCID
+218 SWLQNDNLILLGIID
-233 FEVEHLKIS
+233 FEVNYTKLSNKI
-242 NSLGTTEIWQEVK
+242 GTTKIWQEVK
-255 DEIEDLIECSADPLY
+255 DEIEDIVKCSASPLY

-276 LGKINSASLIC
+276 LGKINSASLIHT
-287 GDNLIDYIL
+287 DNLIDYIL
-296 VKKFDSSGKYIS
+296 VKKFDSSGEYIS
-308 GTIIFG
+308 GSIIFG
-314 MYNSNIYYHS
+314 IYNSNMYYHS

-330 LRQKFNFVVQK
+330 LRQKFNFVIGK

-371 GDLYCMCLHMLS
+371 GDLYCICLHMLS

-442 AGSFSYLFVTL
+442 VGSFSYLFVTL

-460 INFEAEQIQQDL
+460 INFEAEKIQQDL
-472 DRISRR
+472 DRISRC

-497 INLKLFDN
+497 INFKLFDN
-505 VFPIDYRQK
+505 IFPADYRQK
-514 FSPDTA
+514 FSPEIA
-520 LVDIEYLTEASRTQ
+520 LTDIEYLTEASRNQ
-534 QCMFNLIPVNE
+534 RRMFNLIATGE
-545 TEFYLKIYSPGV
+545 SEFYLKIYSPGV

-571 GFRAIDEQS
+571 GFSAIDEQS
-580 FAIKEV
+580 FVKKEV

-596 FILTSIVPV
+596 FILTSVVPV
-605 KDNVPELKIN
+605 KDNVHELKIN
-615 VEEALDRMSL
+615 VEEALDKMVL
-625 GMLANDSLSKLI
+625 GMLANDYLSKLI
-637 VLTGFNWKQVKLV
+637 VLAGFNWKQVKLV

-675 HPEYTKM
+675 HPEYTKK

-693 AHKDNNFAD
+693 KHLDHDFKD
-702 IKDKLNKYLLNV
+702 IKKQLNDYLLKV
-714 DVSSEDKVLRT
+714 EVSSEDKVLRS
-725 MIGIIEAVVRT
+725 MLGVLEAVTRT
-736 NYYQPNKYYFSF
+736 NYYQPNKHYFSF
-748 KFDSSRV
+748 KFDSSKV
-755 PHLPQPIPFAETYV
+755 PHLPQPIPFAEIFV
-769 YSRGFEGVHLR
+769 YSRSFEGVHLR
-780 GGAVSR
+780 GGPVSR
-786 GGIRWSDRAED
+786 GGLRWSDRAED

-818 VGSKGGFYVHFT
+818 VGSKGGFYLHFT
-830 DEGMSRDEY
+830 DEGLSRDKY

-861 IDGKVV
+861 VDGKVV
-867 HPKDVIMYDKD
+867 HPQDIIIYDKE

-892 FSDYANSVSKEY
+892 FSDYANSVSREY

-944 IDVQKDSITV
+944 IDVQKDPITV
-954 VGIGDMSG
+954 TGIGDMSG
-962 DVFGNGMLRSE
+962 DVFGNGMLRSK

-988 DPTPDPLTSFNERL
+988 DPEPDPLTSFNERL

-1013 DYDPK
+1013 DYDSK
-1018 LISKGGGVFERSS
+1018 LISKGGGIFERSS
-1031 KLITLSPEIQKL
+1031 KSVKLSPEIKKL
-1043 LDINDDR
+1043 LDVNDSE
-1050 LIQKLAYREEFEGD
+1050 I
-1064 TERRTAAYKNVRED
+1064 
-1078 SSTGSTYKLPL
+1078 S
-1089 EVEFPNKSI
+1089 
-1098 ELTPEELIKAI
+1098 PEELIKAI
-1109 LKADVDLLWNGGIG
+1109 LKAEVDLLWNGGIG
-1123 TYIKAHTENHLE
+1123 TYIKAKTENHLE

-1168 RIEYAKKG
+1168 RVEYAKKG

-1192 SDHEVNIKVALS
+1192 SDHEVNIKVAFS
-1204 GAVASGKIT
+1204 NSIASGKVT
-1213 LEERNKLLTEMTK
+1213 LDERNKLLIDMTK

-1247 LSPTLTVSILS
+1247 LSPTLTVSIFS
-1258 QFIDILEQEKILVRE
+1258 QFIDILEEEKILVRE

-1284 RRAINSEVLTRP
+1284 RRAINGEVLTRP

-1311 ELLHSTFSHDKY
+1311 ELRNSTFSHDKY
-1323 FDSYLINYFPEMMQE
+1323 FDSYLVNYFPKIMQE
-1338 KFRKEVL
+1338 KFREEIL
-1345 AHPLK
+1345 SHPLK

-1366 SGPLISIIKRETG
+1366 GGPLISITKRETG

-1392 CEIFD
+1392 CEIFE
-1397 LDNIWETV
+1397 LDDIWEKV
-1405 SLLPTNID
+1405 SNLATNID

-1420 FTEITKLMRRGIVW
+1420 FTEITKLMRRGISW

-1444 ISKTIEEFKEPA
+1444 ISKTIEEFKKPA
-1456 QNLRKIV
+1456 QNLREV
-1463 SNLLVG
+1463 VGNLLAG
-1469 EAKVKF
+1469 EAKIKF

-1482 TSNGIEEPLA
+1482 VSNGIDKSFA
-1492 SSILIFDSLISVFDV
+1492 KDILTFDSLISVFDI
-1507 IHVTKQI
+1507 IHVTKQV
-1514 SGNNE
+1514 SGNDE
-1519 EIAKTYFAIG
+1519 EMAKAYFTIG
-1529 DMFSLDWLR
+1529 NMFSLYWLR
-1538 KTCDKQLN
+1538 KTCDRQLN

-1566 RRLLIKIINN
+1566 RRLLIKIINK

-1581 DLALWIDNNKNLV
+1581 DLDLWIDNNKSLV
-1594 RNFLDF
+1594 KNFLDF

-1607 EIIDLNII
+1607 EVIDLNVI
-1615 ILANKKFE
+1615 ILVNKKFE